1 MQRYIFIYSR
11 EIIFKPYI
19 LYQSMILYILD
30 GIYNSNSEYKEKI
43 DITQSRK
50 MYMVRIEV
58 FQQTAEKTSQFTV
71 NCIHDIN
78 LNIC

>member
-1 MQRYIFIYSR
+1 
-11 EIIFKPYI
+11 
-19 LYQSMILYILD
+19 MILYILD

-43 DITQSRK
+43 NITQSRK

-71 NCIHDIN
+71 NCIHDIY
-78 LNIC
+78 LNIR